1 MAIPWGIGS
10 SDQQEDR
17 LGETGYNNNNG
28 PGQGYIHPADLK
40 SVCAVVYSPLSLFT
54 NRKKLISP
62 MDGVLK
68 NSSLS

>member
-28 PGQGYIHPADLK
+28 PGQGYIHPADHK
-40 SVCAVVYSPLSLFT
+40 SVRLFIHHFLCIQIER
-54 NRKKLISP
+54 N
-62 MDGVLK
+62 
-68 NSSLS
+68 